1 MRQRSAGAEP
11 RKYGLTGPKRRTA
24 LPLVHPTKAGYGI
37 PFTRHFHVYPPPRPL
52 DVIRGEI
59 EALEQEIQG
68 MLGRVLG

>member
-1 MRQRSAGAEP
+1 MRQRRAGAEP

-37 PFTRHFHVYPPPRPL
+37 PFTRHIYVYQPLRPL
-52 DVIRGEI
+52 EVIRAEI
-59 EALEQEIQG
+59 KALEQEIQG